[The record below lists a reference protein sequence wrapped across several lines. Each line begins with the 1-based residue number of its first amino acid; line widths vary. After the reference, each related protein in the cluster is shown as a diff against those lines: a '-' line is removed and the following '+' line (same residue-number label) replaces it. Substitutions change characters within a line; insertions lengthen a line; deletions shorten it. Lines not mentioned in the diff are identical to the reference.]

1 MKMKKIFLLSLCSLS
16 LVSCK
21 KTWQC
26 ECKEVQNW
34 QDWNPIV
41 TNVAIEDEK
50 EKDAEVICKS
60 LSTDFGSGN
69 YKKCEL
75 K

>member
-1 MKMKKIFLLSLCSLS
+1 MRKIAIAGMLLA

-26 ECKEVQNW
+26 ECHEIHNW
-34 QDWNPIV
+34 EDWNPIV

-50 EKDAEVICKS
+50 EKDANTLCHS
-60 LSTDFGSGN
+60 LNYDLGSGN
-69 YKKCEL
+69 YKTCTL